1 MKELS
6 KDILLFENEVPNR
19 IINTLNNLRLTKE
32 DIRFE
37 LNHHER
43 EFNIFKIWWEKEF
56 EPMIMKYFLQYYIPE
71 ENIFLNGDGLK
82 EYVKFRWREIYFYR
96 YTPESSANSHKM
108 LHWDFSQFTFVICLT
123 DDYEGGDLSFP
134 RQGEHIKLKK
144 GDLVLFPGGLTHPH
158 YVNPTTGG
166 VRDVL
171 VGQILPQPQ
180 DHEIK

>member
-19 IINTLNNLRLTKE
+19 IINTLNNLRVTKE

-43 EFNIFKIWWEKEF
+43 EFSIFKNWWEKEF
-56 EPMIMKYFLQYYIPE
+56 EPMVVKYFLQYYIPE

-82 EYVKFRWREIYFYR
+82 EYIKFRWREMYYYR
-96 YTPESSANSHKM
+96 YTPESSTNSHKM

-123 DDYEGGDLSFP
+123 DEYEGGELCFP
-134 RQGEHIKLKK
+134 RQDEHIRLKK

-158 YVNPTTGG
+158 YVNPTTSG

-171 VGQILPQPQ
+171 VGQILPQQQ

>member
-19 IINTLNNLRLTKE
+19 IINTLNNLRITKE

-37 LNHHER
+37 LNHYGR
-43 EFNIFKIWWEKEF
+43 EFSIFKNWWEKEF
-56 EPMIMKYFLQYYIPE
+56 EPKIVKYFLQYYIPE

-82 EYVKFRWREIYFYR
+82 EYIKFKWREMYYYR
-96 YTPESSANSHKM
+96 YTPESSVNSHKM

-123 DDYEGGDLSFP
+123 DEYEGGELCFP
-134 RQGEHIKLKK
+134 RQDEHIKLKK

-171 VGQILPQPQ
+171 VGQILPQQQ